1 MRARWQCTAREGERL
16 ASLIQMGKPVGAR
29 RRGVNSA
36 GPEVPPVLCSVVWL
50 FVTPWAVARQAPLS
64 MEFSRQECWSVLP
77 FPSPGNLPDPGI
89 EPTSPALA
97 GGFHLGS
104 PFRKGS

>member
-16 ASLIQMGKPVGAR
+16 ASLIQTGKPVGAR

-50 FVTPWAVARQAPLS
+50 FVTPWAVARQCL
-64 MEFSRQECWSVLP
+64 QLHD
-77 FPSPGNLPDPGI
+77 PDKDL
-89 EPTSPALA
+89 TQMAW
-97 GGFHLGS
+97 
-104 PFRKGS
+104 

>member
-16 ASLIQMGKPVGAR
+16 ASLIQTGKPVGAR

-64 MEFSRQECWSVLP
+64 MGFSRQEYWRGASP
-77 FPSPGNLPDPGI
+77 RPAPSSRLRTGADQGN
-89 EPTSPALA
+89 PTV
-97 GGFHLGS
+97 
-104 PFRKGS
+104 